1 MKCPNCWTIVPVNA
15 KRCDCGHVFKEGGS
29 ALKTCRYCQGQ
40 FPWAKNDE
48 KIPTFQKNVI
58 VCASYYGGFVC
69 KKCEAKPEVREEEDQ
84 ADPLWDIK
92 KAKQATPAYQNL
104 VRLAKKMD
112 TEEGKKA
119 YFRAANQYTNGKLS
133 KLLKNGGGSW
143 MEN

>member
-1 MKCPNCWTIVPVNA
+1 MKCPNCWTIVPLNA

-48 KIPTFQKNVI
+48 KISTFQNNVI
-58 VCASYYGGFVC
+58 VSASYHGGFVC
-69 KKCEAKPEVREEEDQ
+69 RDCEEKPEVREEEDQ

-92 KAKQATPAYQNL
+92 KAEQATPAYQNL

>member
-1 MKCPNCWTIVPVNA
+1 M
-15 KRCDCGHVFKEGGS
+15 
-29 ALKTCRYCQGQ
+29 
-40 FPWAKNDE
+40 
-48 KIPTFQKNVI
+48 I

-92 KAKQATPAYQNL
+92 KAEQATPAYQNL

-119 YFRAANQYTNGKLS
+119 YFRAANHYTNGKLS
-133 KLLKNGGGSW
+133 KLLKNGVKAIREMYAMNIAPAEIAAFMRIEVQEVQEVIDGNGRRCGES
-143 MEN
+143 ERFYS